1 MLLLSHDQGSD
12 GIAKAM
18 GKEGDLIGEMYKVS
32 FPRSDLTVMVKN
44 VAIKPALALMGWA
57 GFIQSGSTAVT
68 YGDLVVLEDENLRRE
83 VQLAAASR
91 ARGGS
96 THTISVATF
105 WTKMLSASDC
115 VTRGVVHAVRPALK
129 LCYFPNAAGGG
140 GRS

>member
-91 ARGGS
+91 ARGDARVPRTQYPWPPSGRKCS
-96 THTISVATF
+96 RRLTA
-105 WTKMLSASDC
+105 LPAASFMRC
-115 VTRGVVHAVRPALK
+115 GLR
-129 LCYFPNAAGGG
+129 
-140 GRS
+140 